1 MEPLTDAQR
10 TLVEDNL
17 WLVGCIT
24 NTIHA
29 RLPGSVERDDVEQA
43 GRMGLIEAALNFDAA
58 AHPHTLFTTYARWR
72 INGAIRDYLRS
83 LDMASKEQRKKIAE
97 GEASEIVALR
107 IEDMHREP
115 RVPGPTPEDAS
126 IAAQI
131 TAQISTLIDSLGG
144 RRRVIVREYY
154 FREQTMSQIG
164 ETFGVKEARIS
175 QVHKASIEQLRQ
187 EPAFVAHKAVFRFAM
202 NSGLLGVLAAA
213 WLLLATPGLQAQTN
227 GDLTSRGC
235 RGNAVQVVLTVPLA
249 AGAITVPVPV
259 CATLGAGLTLNTSV
273 NPPRLEVVQSPTVMP
288 RAVIER
294 FPLPPDLPATQTS
307 VSFTLQS
314 TPTGAILGGFRS
326 SRVGGDV
333 VDFLVAGPGKTLVI
347 KVPTYRP
354 FTADDELAVLYWT
367 NDAP

>member
-24 NTIHA
+24 KTIHA

-43 GRMGLIEAALNFDAA
+43 GRMGLIEAALKFDAQA
-58 AHPHTLFTTYARWR
+58 YPNTLFQTYARWR

-97 GEASEIVALR
+97 GETSEIVALR

-115 RVPGPTPEDAS
+115 RVPGPTPEELS

-144 RRRVIVREYY
+144 RRRTIVREYY
-154 FREQTMSQIG
+154 FREETMAQIG
-164 ETFGVKEARIS
+164 ENFGVKEARIS
-175 QVHKASIEQLRQ
+175 QVHKAAIEQLRQ
-187 EPAFVAHKAVFRFAM
+187 EPAFVAHEAVFRFAM
-202 NSGLLGVLAAA
+202 NSGLLSLILAFCLLAA
-213 WLLLATPGLQAQTN
+213 PGQAQTN
-227 GDLTSRGC
+227 GDLTARGC
-235 RGNAVQVVLTVPLA
+235 RGNAVQVVLSVPLA

-347 KVPTYRP
+347 KVPSYRP